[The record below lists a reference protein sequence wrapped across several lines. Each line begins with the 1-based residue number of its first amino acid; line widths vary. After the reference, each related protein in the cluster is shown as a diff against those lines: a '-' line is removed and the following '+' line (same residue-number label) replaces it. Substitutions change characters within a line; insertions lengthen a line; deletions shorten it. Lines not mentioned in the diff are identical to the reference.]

1 MSIKS
6 VAKFLWL
13 SPLDTLL
20 VNNHTNINMSN
31 YRLLFI
37 ALLTFSIT
45 LVGCDSN
52 DDSDD
57 PEAAFEAMGE
67 MMSSSFSALG
77 FVAAD
82 IFINQAATK
91 SQPTYSC
98 MNEGTVEYNPSTTN
112 PDLYTLDFQ
121 NCDGTNGTVD
131 LGLSV
136 EITQSTFNFSLLMD
150 GSLQNQC
157 SITFSNFTQN
167 VISNASDETQSITL
181 DGAYG
186 ATCNGQSYA
195 CTFNQV
201 SLAISEEGDAD
212 YALFQDNCALAN

>member
-1 MSIKS
+1 
-6 VAKFLWL
+6 
-13 SPLDTLL
+13 
-20 VNNHTNINMSN
+20 MSN
-31 YRLLFI
+31 YRVLFI

-67 MMSSSFSALG
+67 MMASSFSALG
-77 FVAAD
+77 FVAAE
-82 IFINQAATK
+82 IFINQSATK

-98 MNEGTVEYNPSTTN
+98 QNEGSVEYNQSTIN

-121 NCDGTNGTVD
+121 NCDGTNGTID

-136 EITQSTFNFSLLMD
+136 EATQSSFNFSLLLD

-157 SITFSNFTQN
+157 TISFSNFTES
-167 VISNASDETQSITL
+167 VISDVSAGTQSISI
-181 DGAYG
+181 DGAIG
-186 ATCNGQSYA
+186 ASCDGQSYA
-195 CTFNQV
+195 CTFNQATLTV
-201 SLAISEEGDAD
+201 SEDGEED
-212 YALFQDNCALAN
+212 YALFQDNCALTN